1 MSTIHKSITVI
12 MIFLLSAGSFS
23 CSDDFLAFE
32 PFDLIT
38 EEEFLGTPEAAQQ
51 ALNSA
56 YAALASGGFMGGQTW
71 MIAELMAD
79 NINGDPNILTN
90 GDWRA
95 HYTRTTDI
103 FLGTTRSFLADG
115 ARVYG
120 RGHYLLE
127 RFDLV
132 NGLSEADRKRMTA
145 EIRFL
150 RGVAMFEIV
159 RIFAQPFG
167 YTADNSHQGIPIH
180 LRYAT
185 EPVDPSTVAQVYQQ
199 IISDLQAAEADLP
212 ESNGN
217 YATTWAAK
225 GYLAKVYFQ
234 MNDFQNA
241 YNKANEVINS
251 GRFPFDPVLENRF
264 SLQGTTEAVFQ
275 LASTNTTGNAGGN
288 IVNNAGGTLAGQYRL
303 NPNTNTAQA
312 FLSGDAYAEATAVP
326 ADLRGQKWFIVAA
339 DGLYACNKFETSTAR
354 NDIWNVPILHIT
366 ELKLIRAESA
376 AELGS
381 NLEVAVQDLR
391 DIQNRAQVS
400 QTSTGASAV
409 NIVIEARRQRRIEL
423 IAEGNRFHEL
433 KRIATATARNKTIV
447 PVSNLRIR
455 NAPWDCN
462 GMVCQWPDSELSA
475 NPNMRPNPSGGCN

>member
-1 MSTIHKSITVI
+1 MSYIYKSITAALLV
-12 MIFLLSAGSFS
+12 LLSAGSFS
-23 CSDDFLAFE
+23 CGDNFLASE

-51 ALNSA
+51 VLNSA
-56 YAALASGGFMGGQTW
+56 YGTLASGAFMGGQTW

-79 NINGDPNILTN
+79 NINGDPNVLTN

-115 ARVYG
+115 ARTYG

-127 RFDLV
+127 RLDIV
-132 NGLSEADRKRMTA
+132 AGLSEAERKRMTA

-150 RGVAMFEIV
+150 RAVAMFEIV
-159 RIFAQPFG
+159 RVFAQPHGF
-167 YTADNSHQGIPIH
+167 TADNSHQGIPIH
-180 LRYAT
+180 LRYST
-185 EPVDPSTVAQVYQQ
+185 DPVDPSTVAQVYDQ
-199 IISDLQAAEADLP
+199 ILSDLQAAAADLP

-217 YATTWAAK
+217 YATSWAAK

-241 YNKANEVINS
+241 YNAANEVISS

-275 LASTNTTGNAGGN
+275 LASTNTTGNAGGS
-288 IVNNAGGTLAGQYRL
+288 IVAHAGGTLAGQYRL

-312 FLSGDAYAEATAVP
+312 FLSNDAFSDLTASSS
-326 ADLRGQKWFIVAA
+326 DLRGQKWVIVAA

-354 NDIWNVPILHIT
+354 TDVWNVPLLHIT

-376 AELGS
+376 AELNA
-381 NLEVAVQDLR
+381 NLDVAVQDLR
-391 DIQNRAQVS
+391 DIQNRAEVS
-400 QTSTGASAV
+400 QTPLGASAA
-409 NIVIEARRQRRIEL
+409 NIVTEARRQRRIEL

-433 KRIATATARNKTIV
+433 KRIATATVRSKTMV

-455 NAPWDCN
+455 GALWDCN

>member
-1 MSTIHKSITVI
+1 MSTTHKFITALLV
-12 MIFLLSAGSFS
+12 FLLSAGSYS

-32 PFDLIT
+32 PFDLIP
-38 EEEFLGTPEAAQQ
+38 EEEFIGTPEAAQQ
-51 ALNSA
+51 VLNSA
-56 YAALASGGFMGGQTW
+56 YATLASGGFMGGQTW
-71 MIAELMAD
+71 LLAELMAD

-127 RFDLV
+127 RLDIV
-132 NGLSEADRKRMTA
+132 NGLSDAERKRMTA

-150 RGVAMFEIV
+150 RALSMFEIA
-159 RIFAQPFG
+159 RMFAQPYGF
-167 YTADNSHQGIPIH
+167 TADNSHQGIPIH
-180 LRYAT
+180 TRYAT
-185 EPVDPSTVAQVYQQ
+185 DPVDPSPVAQVYQQ
-199 IISDLQAAEADLP
+199 ILSDLQAAETDLP
-212 ESNGN
+212 QDNGN
-217 YATTWAAK
+217 YANSWAAK

-241 YNKANEVINS
+241 YAKANEVLSS
-251 GRFPFDPVLENRF
+251 GRYPFDPVLENRF

-275 LASTNTTGNAGGN
+275 LVSTNTTGNAGGSV
-288 IVNNAGGTLAGQYRL
+288 VNNAGGTLAGHYRL
-303 NPNTNTAQA
+303 NPNTNVAQA
-312 FLSGDAYAEATAVP
+312 FFSEDAYSEATSNP
-326 ADLRGQKWFIVAA
+326 SDLRGQKWFIVAA
-339 DGLYACNKFETSTAR
+339 PGLYACNKFETSTAR
-354 NDIWNVPILHIT
+354 TDIWNVPLLHAT
-366 ELKLIRAESA
+366 ELKFIRAESA
-376 AELGS
+376 AELGA
-381 NLEVAVQDLR
+381 NLDVAIQDLR
-391 DIQNRAQVS
+391 DIQGRAQVS
-400 QTSTGASAV
+400 QISLGASAA

-423 IAEGNRFHEL
+423 LAEGNRFHDL
-433 KRIATATARNKTIV
+433 KRIATATARGRTIV